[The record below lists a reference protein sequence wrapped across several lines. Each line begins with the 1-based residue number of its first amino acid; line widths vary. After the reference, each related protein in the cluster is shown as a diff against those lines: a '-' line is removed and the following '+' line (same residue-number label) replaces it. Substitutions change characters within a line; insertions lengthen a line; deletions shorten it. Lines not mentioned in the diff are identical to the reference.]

1 MEAAADV
8 LLGMAA
14 EKIQAPVIHLCSSE
28 HTYAYT

>member
-1 MEAAADV
+1 MEAATDV

-14 EKIQAPVIHLCSSE
+14 EKIEVPVIHLCTSE